1 MENNQDL
8 ENKETEQKTYD
19 VAGLIIGGVVGLFIS
34 FMGIVNFLMGI
45 ILGMFVGL
53 VIGTLIKKN

>member
-1 MENNQDL
+1 MENNQNLQDNEL
-8 ENKETEQKTYD
+8 EQKTYD
-19 VAGLIIGGVVGLFIS
+19 VVGLIIGGVVGLFIS
-34 FMGIVNFLMGI
+34 FIGIVNFLMGI

>member
-8 ENKETEQKTYD
+8 ENKEPEQKSYD
-19 VAGLIIGGVVGLFIS
+19 VAGLIIGGVAGLFIS
-34 FMGIVNFLMGI
+34 FMGIINFLMGI